1 MAMRIAI
8 VGSAVLSGEE
18 QEKGRKMVN
27 DLVGFLKQKW
37 GDELII
43 ISGRSPK
50 GGIDIYAE
58 EAAIANDVKT
68 EIFPPEV
75 HQWEDDG
82 DKMGYKTRNLAIAT
96 RCDRLFCLKSPNSK
110 TNGSGWTADRAAER
124 GKIVVREW
132 IQ

>member
-1 MAMRIAI
+1 MTMRIAI
-8 VGSAVLSGEE
+8 VGSAVLSEAE

-27 DLVGFLKQKW
+27 DLVTYLKQKW
-37 GDELII
+37 GNELVI

-58 EAAIANDVKT
+58 EAALEQNVKT

-75 HQWEDDG
+75 NQWEDDG
-82 DKMGYKTRNLAIAT
+82 EKMGYKSRNLAIAT
-96 RCDRLFCLKSPNSK
+96 RCDRLYCLKSRNSK
-110 TNGSGWTADRAAER
+110 TNGSGWTADRAVDN

-132 IQ
+132 ID